1 LLDPAIQLGVSNA
14 TVTVNGNIEA
24 DLYSTD
30 DLEITGTLINQT
42 AINQNLEIRTN
53 NGYLHANVTDLYVGP
68 IAGAVKID
76 ENSISTTDATQL
88 TIEGFTNSAD
98 MTTAINTA
106 ESNANAYTDTRETA
120 ITSAYQ
126 TYADQSEADAITT
139 SNSYADTAIA
149 NLVDSAP
156 ATLDTLNELAAA
168 LGDDPNF
175 ATTVTNSIATKW
187 TQDNTKI
194 SNWDTAYSWGDHSVE
209 GYITGYTET
218 DPVFLGHVASSI
230 TSTEITNWNTAYG
243 WGDHSI
249 VGYLTDYTVTE
260 ADVTAH
266 QAALS
271 ITESQ
276 ISDLDHYTDSDART
290 AISLSSSN
298 VNELSYDNTTGVI
311 TYVSP
316 TTVAATG
323 QVVIDVRNTSGVAI
337 SRGDAVYLAGHSG
350 NKILV
355 ALADAN
361 ATGEHPAIGLANS
374 AMANNTDGTVL
385 IQGEM
390 ASIDT
395 SAFAVNDVLY
405 VSETAGALTA
415 TRPSSENTAVQNM
428 GKVARSDNSNGLI
441 IVTGAGREN
450 DVPNLATGH
459 VFIGNGTGY
468 DKRALTTSDVAEGT
482 NLYYTD
488 ARAISAVE
496 NEATLDLTGDVTI
509 AQDLDVTGLIKI
521 NDGYVLGSF
530 NPYAGF
536 GGATMN
542 TSIMG
547 VGQESGWAGM
557 TVRSRGEHDWGLSGF
572 GIPPEAP
579 RALLALQG
587 GRLDGSSDDY
597 LNSGDKFAEIMF
609 NPYSDYRTGTEW
621 LTPSA
626 MIEGIATENHSS
638 SGLGTKLVLKTT
650 TNGAFAGAQ
659 SPAHT
664 DGEITIQGT
673 TVSTNGTLKL
683 DDDVIITGTTEFQGN
698 LSSNGSQ
705 LVVDD
710 AVKINGSAST
720 KNTIIG
726 DSTIGAYNI
735 HGVTVNAG
743 DEAWAGI
750 SLVETTG
757 GASKPINNFS
767 NPSFSTTI
775 FGGTEASKTGVESG
789 KRIFSAFA
797 LASQD
802 GTTPSTANFRFLS
815 ETTEQQSSTARGANF
830 KLETTENGS
839 TATTVSLV
847 VQGDTLTVNQN
858 GNGKITSGGN
868 LILDD
873 DVQVTGTLDVD
884 GQTNLKG
891 NVTLGDANTDVITAT
906 GKLKASNGFKNTVL
920 DTNTANYLA
929 NVLGIVETGDQGYI
943 SDGNNGS
950 PCMAFYDGSNWKKMH
965 DPANNI
971 ANS

>member
-1 LLDPAIQLGVSNA
+1 MSDISNH
-14 TVTVNGNIEA
+14 TT
-24 DLYSTD
+24 
-30 DLEITGTLINQT
+30 
-42 AINQNLEIRTN
+42 
-53 NGYLHANVTDLYVGP
+53 TDLNEGTNLYY
-68 IAGAVKID
+68 
-76 ENSISTTDATQL
+76 TDARAQAVIDT
-88 TIEGFTNSAD
+88 
-98 MTTAINTA
+98 NTA
-106 ESNANAYTDTRETA
+106 
-120 ITSAYQ
+120 
-126 TYADQSEADAITT
+126 
-139 SNSYADTAIA
+139 
-149 NLVDSAP
+149 
-156 ATLDTLNELAAA
+156 
-168 LGDDPNF
+168 
-175 ATTVTNSIATKW
+175 
-187 TQDNTKI
+187 
-194 SNWDTAYSWGDHSVE
+194 
-209 GYITGYTET
+209 GYI
-218 DPVFLGHVASSI
+218 
-230 TSTEITNWNTAYG
+230 
-243 WGDHSI
+243 
-249 VGYLTDYTVTE
+249 TDYTVTQS
-260 ADVTAH
+260 DVTAH

-276 ISDLDHYTDSDART
+276 ISDLTHYT
-290 AISLSSSN
+290 
-298 VNELSYDNTTGVI
+298 
-311 TYVSP
+311 
-316 TTVAATG
+316 
-323 QVVIDVRNTSGVAI
+323 
-337 SRGDAVYLAGHSG
+337 
-350 NKILV
+350 
-355 ALADAN
+355 N
-361 ATGEHPAIGLANS
+361 A
-374 AMANNTDGTVL
+374 
-385 IQGEM
+385 Q
-390 ASIDT
+390 
-395 SAFAVNDVLY
+395 
-405 VSETAGALTA
+405 
-415 TRPSSENTAVQNM
+415 
-428 GKVARSDNSNGLI
+428 
-441 IVTGAGREN
+441 
-450 DVPNLATGH
+450 
-459 VFIGNGTGY
+459 
-468 DKRALTTSDVAEGT
+468 
-482 NLYYTD
+482 
-488 ARAISAVE
+488 AISAVE
-496 NEATLDLTGDVTI
+496 GEATLDLTGDVTI
-509 AQDLDVTGLIKI
+509 AQDLDVTGLIKG
-521 NDGYVLGSF
+521 NDGFTLGSF

-579 RALLALQG
+579 RALFVAQA
-587 GRLDGSSDDY
+587 GRLDGSDNDDY
-597 LNSGDKFAEIMF
+597 LNSGDAFSQFMM
-609 NPYSDYRTGTEW
+609 NPYSGYRTGTEW

-626 MIEGIATENHSS
+626 IIEAKATEDHSS
-638 SGLGTKLVLKTT
+638 SGMGTKLVLKTT

-659 SPAHT
+659 SSAHT

-710 AVKINGSAST
+710 ALKINGSTST
-720 KNTIIG
+720 KNTVIG
-726 DSTIGAYNI
+726 DSTIGAYDI
-735 HGVTVNAG
+735 HGFTVNAG

-757 GASKPINNFS
+757 GANKPIPNFS
-767 NPSFSTTI
+767 NPAFSTTI
-775 FGGTEASKTGVESG
+775 FGGTEAAKTGVESG

-802 GTTPSTANFRFLS
+802 GSTPQFANFRFLS

-891 NVTLGDANTDVITAT
+891 NVTLGDANTDVITST

-920 DTNTANYLA
+920 DTGTANYLA

-950 PCMAFYDGSNWKKMH
+950 PCMAFFDGSNWKKMH